1 MSSQANLTIVQ
12 EFVRAIEVRDHATI
26 ARSLAEKVRQIFP
39 MGSGGWGGLGA
50 VFDGK
55 AEVLDYT
62 HGLFENFDSLTWVHK
77 VWTPSSDGSRVF
89 LQAKS
94 DCIVAHSKAPYR
106 NTYVMR
112 FDVADGQITQILEY
126 AVSELYVATGIPFT
140 EALKRAVA
148 RAQSLPEDAYVS

>member
-12 EFVRAIEVRDHATI
+12 EFVRAIEVRDHAI
-26 ARSLAEKVRQIFP
+26 IERSLAENVRQVFP
-39 MGSGGWGGLGA
+39 MGSGGWEGLGA
-50 VFDGK
+50 IFEGK
-55 AEVLDYT
+55 AEVLEYT
-62 HGLFENFDSLTWVHK
+62 HGLFENFASLIWVHK
-77 VWTPSSDGSRVF
+77 VWTHSSDGSRVF

-126 AVSELYVATGIPFT
+126 AISELYVATGIPYS
-140 EALKRAVA
+140 EALMRAVA
-148 RAQSLPEDAYVS
+148 RAQTLPEDAYVS